1 MIARQTISAPFRPA
15 VRAGQPWRRSVVM
28 LSGGSAIRG
37 PYQRRT
43 AVAASGRGSDGA
55 TASGAGS
62 RMLP

>member
-1 MIARQTISAPFRPA
+1 MSAPFRQVGRA
-15 VRAGQPWRRSVVM
+15 VQPWRRSVVM
-28 LSGGSAIRG
+28 LSGGSEIRG

-43 AVAASGRGSDGA
+43 AVAVSGRGCDGA